1 MSYKSKI
8 NSIDKQK
15 STARILNK
23 LCSLENLK
31 EKLNG
36 LFINSV
42 ENLDLDL
49 INFFI
54 LNVLLLD

>member
-15 STARILNK
+15 CTARILYK
-23 LCSLENLK
+23 LWSLENLK